1 MMHKSMNKRLRRA
14 MRYSECRR
22 KGRIDFGDVDVWNFV
37 CINKALRE
45 KKVDMGAVVK
55 MLSP

>member
-1 MMHKSMNKRLRRA
+1 MHKTMNKRLRRA

-22 KGRIDFGDVDVWNFV
+22 KGCIDFGDVDVWNFV